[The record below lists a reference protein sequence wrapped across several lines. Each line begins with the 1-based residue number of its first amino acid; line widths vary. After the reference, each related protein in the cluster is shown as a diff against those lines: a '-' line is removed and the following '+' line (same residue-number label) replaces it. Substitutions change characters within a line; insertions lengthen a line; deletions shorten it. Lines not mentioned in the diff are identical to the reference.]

1 MQGIHSGADVNA
13 PATTPLHTTAN
24 TPLHGSPGH
33 SVVYYQVPAA
43 AVGPPRTFSEK
54 AVHQMP
60 KVGAVYAGTPPGGGS
75 PVHNIMHPPPP
86 PLPPGHGVPGPSGVP
101 RPVLCQAQGPPGGMP
116 VYYSTIPS
124 EATLQVAKSGNQ
136 PSGVTM
142 TTKPYAIVNALPPP
156 QSSDVGYVLHSSK
169 PGMLHGGGPGS
180 SSKQHMIQ
188 MVSTTAGVPQPIS
201 EGTAV
206 QQSGH
211 VPSSVSTGA
220 SSAAAAGASPGLPPP
235 PSYSKFLTENK
246 RKSKVSKEDLQSI
259 QKKIGDAFTQSS
271 EVMLVSAFEEAWKKF
286 QDNDKVY
293 KEKEAGGPFVVD
305 GTSPQT
311 DTPGTSTLLHQM
323 STKPPNR
330 AKSTH
335 AGPSAFLGP
344 KYIHASPAA
353 AAGGGA
359 QQQMVIQS
367 VAPDYATIYAIPAPK
382 AAAAS
387 GAQAKHQVHVT
398 GLYYPAVET
407 ADSSPSQSDL
417 NNVVAKQQHSSAVT
431 SREPQ
436 PQPQHRVDE
445 ALTHPQVAKPH
456 TATTTTTQQ
465 SPQTRRKKSQKY
477 CARCGENAT
486 YLCSGCHLE
495 WYCGRECQVQMSS

>member
-1 MQGIHSGADVNA
+1 MQGIHNGADVNA

-24 TPLHGSPGH
+24 TPLHGSH
-33 SVVYYQVPAA
+33 SVVYYQVPAAAA

-54 AVHQMP
+54 ALHQMP
-60 KVGAVYAGTPPGGGS
+60 KVGAVYAGT
-75 PVHNIMHPPPP
+75 
-86 PLPPGHGVPGPSGVP
+86 PPGHGVPGPSGVP

-156 QSSDVGYVLHSSK
+156 QSSDVGYVFHSSK

-180 SSKQHMIQ
+180 SSKQHMVQ
-188 MVSTTAGVPQPIS
+188 MVPTTAGVPQPIS

-220 SSAAAAGASPGLPPP
+220 SSAAAASPGLPPP

-293 KEKEAGGPFVVD
+293 KEKEAGGPFMVD

-311 DTPGTSTLLHQM
+311 DTPGTSSLLHQM

-335 AGPSAFLGP
+335 AGPSALLGP
-344 KYIHASPAA
+344 KYIHASPA

-359 QQQMVIQS
+359 QQQMVIQP
-367 VAPDYATIYAIPAPK
+367 VAPDYATIYTIPAPK

-407 ADSSPSQSDL
+407 AESSPSQSDL
-417 NNVVAKQQHSSAVT
+417 GNVVAKQQHSSAVT
-431 SREPQ
+431 SQEPQ
-436 PQPQHRVDE
+436 PQPQSQHRIDE

-456 TATTTTTQQ
+456 TPTTTTTQQ
-465 SPQTRRKKSQKY
+465 GPQTRRKKSQKY